1 MSVMKFK
8 TKNYHEVE
16 AWCMKNIGPRMY
28 YLHNQ
33 IGGQGWVIKRAALGA
48 PATVAIEDGHRA
60 LMAILMFGFEK

>member
-1 MSVMKFK
+1 MSVMEFK

-33 IGGQGWVIKRAALGA
+33 IGGQGWVIKRAALDA
-48 PATVAIEDGHRA
+48 PATVA
-60 LMAILMFGFEK
+60 